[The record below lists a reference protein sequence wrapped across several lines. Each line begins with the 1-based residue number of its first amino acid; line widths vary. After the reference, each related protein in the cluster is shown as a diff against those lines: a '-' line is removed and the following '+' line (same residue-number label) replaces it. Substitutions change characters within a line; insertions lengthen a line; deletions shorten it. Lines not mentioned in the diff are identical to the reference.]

1 MTITYKTAQEI
12 SDLRE
17 GGKIL
22 AGILQTLV
30 GMAKAGVT
38 TRELDQTAERLIR
51 QSGGQPAFKGYQSD
65 PTDPPYPSTICASIN
80 EGLVHCPATDRAL
93 KDGDILSIDIGMRY
107 KKLFTD
113 MATTVAIGVV
123 PAKTQ
128 QLLDD
133 TKTSLQKGI
142 AAARLG
148 GCVADISKA
157 IESFL
162 APQGYGVI
170 KNLVGHGVGYA
181 VHEEPRVPNF
191 YRSNQPHVELKP
203 GLVIAI
209 EPMVSLGDEEIITAD
224 DGWSINMADGS
235 LSAHEEHT
243 IAITENGIVV
253 ITAL

>member
-12 SDLRE
+12 ADLRE

-22 AGILQTLV
+22 ADILQTLV
-30 GMAKAGVT
+30 NMAKVGVT
-38 TRELDQTAERLIR
+38 TREIDQAAERLIR
-51 QSGGQPAFKGYQSD
+51 QAGGEPAFKGYRSD
-65 PTDPPYPSTICASIN
+65 PSDPPYPSTICASIN

-113 MATTVAIGVV
+113 MATTVAIGVI

-162 APQGYGVI
+162 APQGYGII

-209 EPMVSLGDEEIITAD
+209 EPMVCLGDEEIVTAD

-243 IAITENGIVV
+243 IAVTENGIVV